1 MAAITRL
8 GISIGTRT
16 VGIAVAA
23 YRELEEWQVKSFKD
37 SWSKQKLIIIC
48 AEIKKLAIS
57 YKVKQVLIK
66 LPETGSA
73 AVSALVHAIEILLQ
87 KLSVMVSILS
97 LSDVKQGWGDNSI
110 NKKEL
115 VALVVRQYPFLERL
129 YLREQAAKTMYYI
142 KLFEAVA
149 LVSIPI

>member
-16 VGIAVAA
+16 VGLAVSM

-48 AEIKKLAIS
+48 AEIKKMALA
-57 YKVKQVLIK
+57 YKVQQVRIK
-66 LPETGSA
+66 LPTSTSA
-73 AVSALVHAIEILLQ
+73 AVSELLSAIEVLFQ
-87 KLSVMVSILS
+87 KLSIAVVVLT
-97 LSDVKQGWGDNSI
+97 LGEVKRLWGTDTN

-115 VALVVRQYPFLERL
+115 VAKVVQQHPFLQRL
-129 YLREQAAKTMYYI
+129 FVRSREGTSLYYI

-149 LVSIPI
+149 LVSTAL

>member
-16 VGIAVAA
+16 VGFAVSM

-48 AEIKKLAIS
+48 AEIKKIALA
-57 YKVKQVLIK
+57 YKVKQVRIK
-66 LPETGSA
+66 LPNSTSA
-73 AVSALVHAIEILLQ
+73 AVSELLGAVTALLQ
-87 KLSVMVSILS
+87 KLSIAVVVLT
-97 LSDVKQGWGDNSI
+97 LGEVKRSWGTATC

-115 VALVVRQYPFLERL
+115 VAKVVQQYPFLERL
-129 YLREQAAKTMYYI
+129 LVRNREGTSMYYI

-149 LVSIPI
+149 LVSLAL